1 MPLSR
6 YACENCGFWQAY
18 FAPPP
23 DCPVCTDVRNDLPE
37 EGWSFLHED
46 EARARFEGTVT
57 EVADGFYEARTTPN
71 LGLAGAGWLTVRDG
85 VSVAFEGAP
94 YYSPAMLDAIEA
106 AGGIAVLSGSHA
118 HGYGALWQLQE
129 RFAPDMLAIQKDDL
143 AMTKAFR
150 VTRPY
155 DERLTIADGMTLH
168 HVGGHYEG
176 QAVLHDAVA
185 GRLFSGDV
193 FKVDQHEDGSVRAL
207 SCHKAFH
214 KQIPMTEGEL
224 EHYRS
229 VLAPLAFTEVCTP
242 FERAPDVGR
251 DLCLAYL
258 DYALAHPPSAAPV
271 PVSAL

>member
-6 YACENCGFWQAY
+6 YACENCGFWQAH
-18 FAPPP
+18 FAAPP

-37 EGWSFLHED
+37 DGWSFLRQD
-46 EARARFEGTVT
+46 EAAARYEGTVR
-57 EVADGFYEARTTPN
+57 EVADGFYEARTTPH
-71 LGLAGAGWLTVRDG
+71 LGLAGAGWLTVRGG
-85 VSVAFEGAP
+85 VGVAFEGAP
-94 YYSPAMLDAIEA
+94 FYSTDMLDAIEA
-106 AGGIAVLSGSHA
+106 AGGITVLSGSHA
-118 HGYGALWQLQE
+118 HGYGALWQLQD
-129 RFAPDMLAIQKDDL
+129 RFAPDVLAIHKDDL

-155 DERLTIADGMTLH
+155 DDQLEIADGMTLY

-176 QAVLHDAVA
+176 QAVLHDAHA

-214 KQIPMTEGEL
+214 KQIPMTEDEL
-224 EHYRS
+224 RHYRA
-229 VLAPLAFTEVCTP
+229 VLAPLSFNEVCTP

-251 DLCLAYL
+251 ALCLAYL
-258 DYALAHPPSAAPV
+258 DYALSHPPSAAPV
-271 PVSAL
+271 PVECL